1 MVELERAGLA
11 VEEEV
16 AAAAE
21 EEEAE
26 VEALR
31 WRPLPAAVSCCV
43 NKDLRACVCLLV
55 AAVTGGRGSGLLS
68 RLRLEEGRAGGGEG
82 AAAREVF
89 FEGVRCD
96 VVFSLSLFSSS
107 SPTAYHD

>member
-55 AAVTGGRGSGLLS
+55 AAVTGDGGTGLLS

-89 FEGVRCD
+89 LEGVRCD
-96 VVFSLSLFSSS
+96 VAFSVPLFSSS